1 MQSIQIPTLDTKRRA
16 TPEWVTAEGPG
27 SSVESLTGVNQSAT
41 EEWCRL
47 GGRLEQRETLTYPWE
62 MAEEPIEAIEA
73 LTKRITEAIDSG
85 ALPEDLC
92 KLAEA
97 RAWLIWPNQ
106 PH

>member
-1 MQSIQIPTLDTKRRA
+1 MNAMGGLGLAVARHVS
-16 TPEWVTAEGPG
+16 WV
-27 SSVESLTGVNQSAT
+27 
-41 EEWCRL
+41 
-47 GGRLEQRETLTYPWE
+47 
-62 MAEEPIEAIEA
+62 MADEPIEAIEA
-73 LTKRITEAIDSG
+73 LTKRIVEAILSD

>member
-1 MQSIQIPTLDTKRRA
+1 
-16 TPEWVTAEGPG
+16 
-27 SSVESLTGVNQSAT
+27 
-41 EEWCRL
+41 
-47 GGRLEQRETLTYPWE
+47 

-73 LTKRITEAIDSG
+73 ITKRITEAIDSG

-92 KLAEA
+92 TLAEA

>member
-1 MQSIQIPTLDTKRRA
+1 
-16 TPEWVTAEGPG
+16 
-27 SSVESLTGVNQSAT
+27 
-41 EEWCRL
+41 
-47 GGRLEQRETLTYPWE
+47 

-73 LTKRITEAIDSG
+73 ITKRITEAIDSD